1 MKSILRWAG
10 KVLGTALC
18 VVLVLCLLPYASR
31 LAGRLLPDESGA
43 AIKATAV
50 LSTQL
55 SRTARLETLHV
66 EEEGVLNED
75 IQAAFIGTV
84 ASVNVRY
91 TYTASFGVDLQQVRL
106 RTEGDTVTFILPAV
120 ELISDSLTPVE
131 SYRNTSWLPS
141 FDDNDYQRLLDEE
154 RLNCRERYLSGD
166 HAEELWNATTAALEE
181 TAGQWLADLHGTVQ
195 LAFELS
201 ENPAEGK
208 E

>member
-55 SRTARLETLHV
+55 SRTARLETLCV

-91 TYTASFGVDLQQVRL
+91 TYTASFGVDLQQIRL
-106 RTEGDTVTFILPAV
+106 RTEGDTVTFILPAI
-120 ELISDSLTPVE
+120 EMLSDSLTPVE

-181 TAGQWLADLHGTVQ
+181 TAGQWLAELHGTVH
-195 LAFELS
+195 LAFEQAEDS
-201 ENPAEGK
+201 AEGK

>member
-10 KVLGTALC
+10 KVVGTALC
-18 VVLVLCLLPYASR
+18 VVLVLCLLPYVSR

-91 TYTASFGVDLQQVRL
+91 TYTASFGVDLQQIRL

-131 SYRNTSWLPS
+131 SYRNNTWLPS
-141 FDDNDYQRLLDEE
+141 FDDNDYQRLLNEE
-154 RLNCRERYLSGD
+154 RMNCRERYLSGN

-195 LAFELS
+195 LAFEQA
-201 ENPAEGK
+201 ENSAEGK